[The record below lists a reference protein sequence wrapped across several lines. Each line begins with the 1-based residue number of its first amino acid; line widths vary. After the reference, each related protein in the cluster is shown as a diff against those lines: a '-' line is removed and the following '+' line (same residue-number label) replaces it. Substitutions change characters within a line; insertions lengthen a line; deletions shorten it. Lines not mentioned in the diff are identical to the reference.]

1 MSRYGI
7 LNGLRRPALLLVTL
21 IATSFFLGGCMSI
34 KPEIYAGTEP
44 ELRLEEYLNGPVTAW
59 GIVQDRSGK
68 VLRRFEVDMV
78 GEWDGDSGTLHE
90 TFRYD
95 DGEESLRIW
104 SIKKESDTRYSGS
117 EDDVVGAASGTRAGN
132 AVNWTYVL
140 ALKVQGKTWNITFDD
155 WMYLLDE
162 RTLVNRA
169 TMRKFGF
176 RVGEVLL
183 FFRKEEV

>member
-1 MSRYGI
+1 MS
-7 LNGLRRPALLLVTL
+7 LNVVINRLRKPARSLATL
-21 IATSFFLGGCMSI
+21 IVTPLLLGGCMSI

-78 GEWDGDSGTLHE
+78 GEWQGDSGTLHE

-104 SIKKESDTRYSGS
+104 SIKKVSDTRYSGS
-117 EDDVVGAASGTRAGN
+117 ADDVVGAASGIRSGN
-132 AVNWTYVL
+132 AVNWSYVL
-140 ALKVQGKTWNITFDD
+140 ALEVQGRTWNITFDD

-183 FFRKEEV
+183 FFRKEEA